1 MRRTH
6 DEIELTADEVRCL
19 YRYLF
24 GGPIPDNQT
33 IETAG
38 LACVFYVGVEY
49 VEETLQKC
57 RKENL

>member
-1 MRRTH
+1 MRRLH
-6 DEIELTADEVRCL
+6 DEIQLTADEVRCL

-24 GGPIPDNQT
+24 NGPIPDNQT

-49 VEETLQKC
+49 VEETLHKC